1 MLHMQRESVRVV
13 RGPNWV
19 RERFLSAFPGG
30 RVFITVKAMTE
41 TQQLLADY
49 GRTGSE
55 AAFRELVSRY
65 VDLVYSAAVRLVEGD
80 THLAEDVTQTVFA
93 DLARLG
99 KSLSPDVMLGGWLH
113 RHTCFVA
120 GKTMRGERRRLAR
133 ERQAV
138 EMNAQEDHSAA
149 NLAAVSPLLDDAINQ
164 LAAEDRAAVL
174 QRFFEQR
181 DFRSVGEAMGSNE
194 EAARKRVDRAL
205 DKLELLLKRRGV
217 AFSATALAA
226 ALGTQAV
233 SAAPVGLAVTVST
246 VALAGTAGSSAATL
260 TLLKIMSMTKLK
272 VGIVTAVV
280 ATGVAIPWVMQHNTQ
295 TKLEEANAALRRQT
309 EESSHLLAENERLS
323 KLVAQAGAPAAVAS
337 VSPSSDTLKL
347 RGEVGRLRRENA
359 EIAASKTNGPS
370 PLSGMTDNPEMYE
383 LIRKQ
388 QKTGLSMVYKDFT
401 NRVNLPPEQAEK
413 LFDLLA
419 DNVMENI
426 QRITEV
432 LKDGKTGDALN
443 QVFAAQ
449 EAAFLDKLRTMLSPE
464 EFTQYKDYTQNIASY
479 LTAEQFKSMMEG
491 DAAAKD
497 AKGRQIY
504 QLMQQETAAM
514 LASLGLPA
522 DFQTTPTLNFRN
534 IASEVEAE
542 KNLKLLDDIYGRVL
556 ARLGTV
562 LSPQELEKFNEFRS
576 IAINGNR
583 MNLAVNRRMMAPG
596 SR

>member
-1 MLHMQRESVRVV
+1 MAASFFRS
-13 RGPNWV
+13 PK
-19 RERFLSAFPGG
+19 RFLSAFPEW
-30 RVFITVKAMTE
+30 RVFTSVKSMTE

-49 GRTGSE
+49 GKTGSE

-93 DLARLG
+93 DLARMG
-99 KSLSPDVMLGGWLH
+99 NSLSREVMLGGWLH

-120 GKTMRGERRRLAR
+120 SKTMRSERRRLAR

-149 NLAAVSPLLDDAINQ
+149 NLASVSPILDDAINQ
-164 LAAEDRAAVL
+164 LAAEDRTAIL
-174 QRFFEQR
+174 LRFFEQR
-181 DFRSVGEAMGSNE
+181 DFRGVGEAMGSNE

-217 AFSATALAA
+217 AFSATALAT
-226 ALGTQAV
+226 ALGAQAV

-246 VALAGTAGSSAATL
+246 VALAGTAGSGAATL
-260 TLLKIMSMTKLK
+260 TILKIMSMTKLK
-272 VGIVTAVV
+272 VGVVTAVV
-280 ATGVAIPWVMQHNTQ
+280 ATGMAIPWVMQHNTQ
-295 TKLEEANAALRRQT
+295 TKLDEANAALRRQT
-309 EESSHLLAENERLS
+309 EETSHLLAENERLTG
-323 KLVAQAGAPAAVAS
+323 LVAKAGTPTVAS

-359 EIAASKTNGPS
+359 EMAASKTNGPS

-388 QKTGLSMVYKDFT
+388 QRTGLSMVYKDFT

-426 QRITEV
+426 DRITEV

-449 EAAFLDKLRTMLSPE
+449 EAAFLEKLQTTLTPE
-464 EFTQYKDYTQNIASY
+464 EFAQYKDYTQNIASY

-491 DAAAKD
+491 DPAARD
-497 AKGRQIY
+497 AKAKQIY

-514 LASLGLPA
+514 LASLGLSA

-542 KNLKLLDDIYGRVL
+542 RNLKLLDDIYGRVL
-556 ARLGTV
+556 ARLGPV
-562 LSPQELEKFNEFRS
+562 LSQQEIEKFNEFRS

-583 MNLAVNRRMMAPG
+583 MNLAVNRKMMAPG

>member
-1 MLHMQRESVRVV
+1 
-13 RGPNWV
+13 
-19 RERFLSAFPGG
+19 
-30 RVFITVKAMTE
+30 MTD

-49 GRTGSE
+49 GKTGSE

-99 KSLSPDVMLGGWLH
+99 RTLPREVMLGGWLH

-120 GKTMRGERRRLAR
+120 GKTMRSERRRLAR

-138 EMNAQEDHSAA
+138 EMNALEDHSAA
-149 NLAAVSPLLDDAINQ
+149 NLASVAPVLDDAINQ
-164 LAAEDRAAVL
+164 LGAEDRTAIL
-174 QRFFEQR
+174 LRFFEQR
-181 DFRSVGEAMGSNE
+181 DFRGVGEAMGSNE

-205 DKLELLLKRRGV
+205 DKLELLLKKRGV
-217 AFSATALAA
+217 VFSAGALAT

-233 SAAPVGLAVTVST
+233 SAAPVGLALTVSAA
-246 VALAGTAGSSAATL
+246 ALAGTAGSSAATL
-260 TLLKIMSMTKLK
+260 TILKIMSMTKLK
-272 VGIVTAVV
+272 IGIATAVV

-295 TKLEEANAALRRQT
+295 TRLNDVTEALRRQT
-309 EESSHLLAENERLS
+309 EQTEHLMAENGRLS
-323 KLVAQAGAPAAVAS
+323 NLVARASTSTAVAS
-337 VSPSSDTLKL
+337 ASPSSDTLKL

-370 PLSGMTDNPEMYE
+370 PLSGVTDNPEMYE
-383 LIRKQ
+383 LIRRQ
-388 QKTGLSMVYKDFT
+388 QKTGLSLVYKDFT
-401 NRVNLPPEQAEK
+401 NRVNLPSEQSEK

-426 QRITEV
+426 ERITEV

-449 EAAFLDKLRTMLSPE
+449 EAAFLDKLQTVLTPE
-464 EFTQYKDYTQNIASY
+464 EFAQYKDYTQNIASY
-479 LTAEQFKSMMEG
+479 LTAEQFKAMMTG
-491 DAAAKD
+491 DTAAKD
-497 AKGRQIY
+497 EKARRIY
-504 QLMQQETAAM
+504 QLMQEETTAM

-556 ARLGTV
+556 ARLGPV
-562 LSPQELEKFNEFRS
+562 LSQQEIEKFSEFRS

-583 MNLAVNRRMMAPG
+583 MSLALNRKMMAPG

>member
-1 MLHMQRESVRVV
+1 MSD
-13 RGPNWV
+13 
-19 RERFLSAFPGG
+19 
-30 RVFITVKAMTE
+30 
-41 TQQLLADY
+41 TQQLLTDY
-49 GRTGSE
+49 SKTGSE

-93 DLARLG
+93 DLARMG
-99 KSLSPDVMLGGWLH
+99 KSLSREVMLGGWLH

-120 GKTMRGERRRLAR
+120 SKTMRSERRRLAR

-149 NLAAVSPLLDDAINQ
+149 NLASVSPILDDAINQ
-164 LAAEDRAAVL
+164 LAAEDRTAIL
-174 QRFFEQR
+174 LRFFEQR
-181 DFRSVGEAMGSNE
+181 DFRGVGEALGSNE

-205 DKLELLLKRRGV
+205 DKLESLLKRRGV
-217 AFSATALAA
+217 AFSATALAT
-226 ALGTQAV
+226 ALGAQAV

-246 VALAGTAGSSAATL
+246 VALAGTAGSSVATL
-260 TLLKIMSMTKLK
+260 TILKIMSMTKLK
-272 VGIVTAVV
+272 VGVVTAMV
-280 ATGVAIPWVMQHNTQ
+280 ATGVAIPWVIQHNTQ
-295 TKLEEANAALRRQT
+295 AKLDEANAALRRQT
-309 EESSHLLAENERLS
+309 EETSHLVAENERLAG
-323 KLVAQAGAPAAVAS
+323 LVAKAGAPVAS

-370 PLSGMTDNPEMYE
+370 PLSGMTDNPEMYD

-388 QKTGLSMVYKDFT
+388 QKTGLSAVYKDFT
-401 NRVNLPPEQAEK
+401 NRVSLPPEQAEK
-413 LFDLLA
+413 LFELLA
-419 DNVMENI
+419 DNVMANI
-426 QRITEV
+426 ERITEV
-432 LKDGKTGDALN
+432 LKDGKTGEALN
-443 QVFAAQ
+443 QVFTAQ
-449 EAAFLDKLRTMLSPE
+449 EAAFLDKLQTVLTPE

-491 DAAAKD
+491 DKALKDGKAK
-497 AKGRQIY
+497 QIY

-514 LASLGLPA
+514 LASLGLPP

-542 KNLKLLDDIYGRVL
+542 RNLKLLDDIYGRVL
-556 ARLGTV
+556 ARLGPV
-562 LSPQELEKFNEFRS
+562 LSQQEIERFREFRS

-583 MNLAVNRRMMAPG
+583 MNLAINRRMMAPG

>member
-1 MLHMQRESVRVV
+1 
-13 RGPNWV
+13 
-19 RERFLSAFPGG
+19 LSAFRGR
-30 RVFITVKAMTE
+30 RVFISVEQMTD

-49 GRTGSE
+49 GKTGSE

-99 KSLSPDVMLGGWLH
+99 RTLPREVMLGGWLH

-120 GKTMRGERRRLAR
+120 GKTMRSERRRLAR

-138 EMNAQEDHSAA
+138 EMNALEDHSAA
-149 NLAAVSPLLDDAINQ
+149 NLASVAPVLDDAINQ
-164 LAAEDRAAVL
+164 LGAEDRTAIL
-174 QRFFEQR
+174 LRFFEQR
-181 DFRSVGEAMGSNE
+181 DFRGVGEAMGSNE

-205 DKLELLLKRRGV
+205 DKLELLLKKRGV
-217 AFSATALAA
+217 VFSAGALAT

-233 SAAPVGLAVTVST
+233 SAAPVGLALTVSAA
-246 VALAGTAGSSAATL
+246 ALAGTAGSSAATL
-260 TLLKIMSMTKLK
+260 TILKIMSMTKLK
-272 VGIVTAVV
+272 IGIATAVV

-295 TKLEEANAALRRQT
+295 TRLNDVTEALRRQT
-309 EESSHLLAENERLS
+309 EQTEHLMAENGRLS
-323 KLVAQAGAPAAVAS
+323 NLVARASTSTAVAS
-337 VSPSSDTLKL
+337 ASPSSDTLKL

-370 PLSGMTDNPEMYE
+370 PLSGVTDNPEMYE
-383 LIRKQ
+383 LIRRQ
-388 QKTGLSMVYKDFT
+388 QKTGLSLVYKDFT
-401 NRVNLPPEQAEK
+401 NRVNLPSEQSEK

-426 QRITEV
+426 ERITEV

-449 EAAFLDKLRTMLSPE
+449 EAAFLDKLQTVLTPE
-464 EFTQYKDYTQNIASY
+464 EFAQYKDYTQNIASY
-479 LTAEQFKSMMEG
+479 LTAEQFKAMMTG
-491 DAAAKD
+491 DTAAKD
-497 AKGRQIY
+497 EKARRIY
-504 QLMQQETAAM
+504 QLMQEETTAM

-556 ARLGTV
+556 ARLGPV
-562 LSPQELEKFNEFRS
+562 LSQQEIEKFSEFRS

-583 MNLAVNRRMMAPG
+583 MSLALNRKMMAPG